1 MRGCEKAAMPAYRL
15 VAASS
20 GYSVAIKSVFAV
32 IVLKSQIPLPYTV
45 ITYTLWYSSFSTL
58 LLAAQWMKQTT
69 YSISLCVKVAKWH
82 VISAPS
88 AASSNAVRTNFN
100 SHIWVEC
107 EIIYKCTSIH
117 KKKRKLFYSIPLEVI
132 WYFYSLV
139 WKAKFSRISTQTQ
152 ENEHWKAES
161 AESIIL
167 KHVKHSLCLDL
178 IHY

>member
-58 LLAAQWMKQTT
+58 LLAAQWMKRTT

-88 AASSNAVRTNFN
+88 AASSNAVRTEF
-100 SHIWVEC
+100 
-107 EIIYKCTSIH
+107 TSIH
-117 KKKRKLFYSIPLEVI
+117 KKRKLFYSIPLEVI